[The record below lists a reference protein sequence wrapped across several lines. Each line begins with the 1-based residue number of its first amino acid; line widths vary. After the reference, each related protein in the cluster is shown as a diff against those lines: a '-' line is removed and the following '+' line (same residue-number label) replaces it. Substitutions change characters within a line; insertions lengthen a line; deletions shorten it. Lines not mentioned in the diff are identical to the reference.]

1 MEILY
6 WTCSKLFLANPR
18 NALYA
23 LWLVWAYIHQ
33 QWAVLALNPHQATFP
48 SVVLRR
54 CFQHHMLNSDTL
66 SVATKMT
73 SLLLQHEASLTVRG
87 LLLVRWY
94 PAVR

>member
-33 QWAVLALNPHQATFP
+33 QRAVLALNPHQATFP

-66 SVATKMT
+66 SVSYNHYSATHFVVNT
-73 SLLLQHEASLTVRG
+73 TTILRRISQSASH
-87 LLLVRWY
+87 
-94 PAVR
+94 